1 MPIIGEGLS
10 LRTLIQ
16 WLVRFSRDESGP
28 TMAEYILLVVLIAIV
43 VLIAAKLL
51 GQNIVPLYDLS
62 AFL

>member
-1 MPIIGEGLS
+1 
-10 LRTLIQ
+10 
-16 WLVRFSRDESGP
+16 
-28 TMAEYILLVVLIAIV
+28 MAEYILLVVLIAIV